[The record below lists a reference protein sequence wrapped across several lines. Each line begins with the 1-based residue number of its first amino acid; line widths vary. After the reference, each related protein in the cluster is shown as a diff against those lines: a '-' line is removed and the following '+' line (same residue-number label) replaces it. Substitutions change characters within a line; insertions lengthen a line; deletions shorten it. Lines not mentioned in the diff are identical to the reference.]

1 MKSYVANVKDIERKW
16 YLFDAADKTLGRLA
30 TQLARV
36 LTGKDKVTF
45 TPHVDAGDF
54 TVVINASKVKVT
66 GKKMTGKIYYR
77 HTGYPGG
84 LRQVMF
90 RDMLDKH
97 PERVIHLAVKRMLPK
112 NKMQARRMKRLL
124 VYADD
129 KHLHQAQKP
138 ILKG

>member
-1 MKSYVANVKDIERKW
+1 MKSYVANVKEIERKW

-36 LTGKDKVTF
+36 LIGKDKPTF

-54 TVVINASKVKVT
+54 VVVINASKVKVT
-66 GKKMTGKIYYR
+66 GNKLTGKIYYR

-84 LRQVMF
+84 IRQVMF

-97 PERVIHLAVKRMLPK
+97 PERVIQLAVKRMLPK

-124 VYADD
+124 VHPDD